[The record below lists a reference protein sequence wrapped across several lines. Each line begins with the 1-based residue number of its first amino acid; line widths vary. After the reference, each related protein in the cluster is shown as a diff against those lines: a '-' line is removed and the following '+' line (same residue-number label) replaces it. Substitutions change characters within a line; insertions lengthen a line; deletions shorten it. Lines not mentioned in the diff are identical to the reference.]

1 MIALIPRVPQRLAY
15 ALSRLAQGLSAA
27 VPSGKN
33 MSDTVKL
40 LALMVRFVVVDVTGS
55 TKCTVRDWSHFD
67 AESEIDTCGPSDTR
81 RPEAVRD
88 A

>member
-1 MIALIPRVPQRLAY
+1 
-15 ALSRLAQGLSAA
+15 
-27 VPSGKN
+27 